1 MISAA
6 VLAPQTLGIGWLLY
20 APLVVW
26 AVLRSPWVELFADR
40 RRQHL
45 LFGTVFAL
53 FMLWLVR
60 RDFDTGVSYHFIG
73 MTAVTL
79 LLDWPLAMVGGLAA
93 QLGLVLLGRQDMAAV
108 GINGLLLIVL
118 PVLVTEGCAALVERA
133 QPRNPFVYIFCSG
146 FFAAALSAL
155 LCLLAALGLLWFDG
169 RFAMPEWLED
179 FVGYLWLI
187 IFPRRLSTAW
197 SLAPWWCFARS
208 GWRHSIA
215 RATSRRRGR
224 TTIRGVDPDQI
235 RRGRAGS
242 FFAKFPGAKVMS
254 VYEWA
259 RQELRRSQD
268 AAQEIGFDPGLTL
281 RAMLSAVVQQSKGVR
296 SLKTWPTS
304 CNTLQRISTTSRNM
318 PLCGLSG
325 AAAGLR
331 RTVRP
336 LHPG

>member
-6 VLAPQTLGIGWLLY
+6 VLAPETLSIGWLLY
-20 APLVVW
+20 VPVVIW
-26 AVLRSPWVELFADR
+26 AILRSPWVELFADR

-79 LLDWPLAMVGGLAA
+79 LLDWPLAIVGGLAA
-93 QLGLVLLGRQDMAAV
+93 QFGLVLLGRQDLAAV
-108 GINGLLLIVL
+108 GVNGLLLIVL
-118 PVLVTEGCAALVERA
+118 PVLVTEACAVLVERA

-187 IFPRRLSTAW
+187 IFPEAFINGMVVSALVVFCPEWLETFNRTRYLS
-197 SLAPWWCFARS
+197 APWK
-208 GWRHSIA
+208 
-215 RATSRRRGR
+215 
-224 TTIRGVDPDQI
+224 DDD
-235 RRGRAGS
+235 
-242 FFAKFPGAKVMS
+242 
-254 VYEWA
+254 
-259 RQELRRSQD
+259 SQ
-268 AAQEIGFDPGLTL
+268 
-281 RAMLSAVVQQSKGVR
+281 R
-296 SLKTWPTS
+296 
-304 CNTLQRISTTSRNM
+304 
-318 PLCGLSG
+318 
-325 AAAGLR
+325 
-331 RTVRP
+331 
-336 LHPG
+336 